1 MNMFISFN
9 CEVPEEQTSMQYFQI
24 QLFQVTDQRSKS
36 CRSWRKKS
44 QHTLK
49 SSSSS
54 TDLQFRCTSTLTE
67 EDRHTNS
74 LLHCS
79 DDILSIKLLLKTTKF
94 WPMVDTWVTAPK
106 KHLCGTK
113 PQDWRQGYNCCHR
126 NELGTLTQQRTAWFH
141 PQNTQGMG
149 HSSGRG
155 QGQRYSHPC
164 QGIILT
170 PHPSY
175 SKKKLQERSK
185 ELHTYLYFNTD
196 FAVSAKLQMRQVGF
210 KIRHFLSHMSL
221 NTLHVPVLI
230 PYHNT
235 CIQWDK

>member
-1 MNMFISFN
+1 MNTFISFN
-9 CEVPEEQTSMQYFQI
+9 CQVPEEQTSMQYFQI
-24 QLFQVTDQRSKS
+24 QLSQATDQSIKS

-49 SSSSS
+49 RLPQAPLIFCS
-54 TDLQFRCTSTLTE
+54 TDLPAPSLRKTGIQ
-67 EDRHTNS
+67 NS

-79 DDILSIKLLLKTTKF
+79 DILSIKLLLEVTKSELQ
-94 WPMVDTWVTAPK
+94 WIHESLLK

-113 PQDWRQGYNCCHR
+113 PWRQGYNCCDR
-126 NELGTLTQQRTAWFH
+126 NERATLTEQRTAWLH
-141 PQNTQGMG
+141 PQNTQSMG
-149 HSSGRG
+149 HSSGKG

-164 QGIILT
+164 HGIILT

-175 SKKKLQERSK
+175 SKKKLQKRSK
-185 ELHTYLYFNTD
+185 ELHAYLYFNTD

-210 KIRHFLSHMSL
+210 KIRHFLSHMPL
-221 NTLHVPVLI
+221 NTFHMPVLI

-235 CIQWDK
+235 CIQSDK